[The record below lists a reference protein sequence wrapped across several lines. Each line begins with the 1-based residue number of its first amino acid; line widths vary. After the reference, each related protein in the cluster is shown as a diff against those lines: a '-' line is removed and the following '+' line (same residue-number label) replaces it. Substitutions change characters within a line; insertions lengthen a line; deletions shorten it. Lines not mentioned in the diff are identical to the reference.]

1 MWCGVMRHAA
11 LSRILEALVPLGMVA
26 DATRCFANRVV
37 LRNVCLAALWALA
50 AVAVCAQLI
59 FNVVKSPLG
68 EDVEAAIGLQWS

>member
-1 MWCGVMRHAA
+1 
-11 LSRILEALVPLGMVA
+11 MVA